1 MSTDL
6 QTRFRVGGMD
16 CASCASKID
25 TAVRRMPGVEDV
37 SVSVTAGTM
46 SIRHDQTSDLDA
58 IGKKVRGLGYS
69 VERLAGR
76 QVDNQTSANHGAA
89 CCGGHAHDHA
99 DGDSHTHSGPAH
111 DHYAHH
117 HDSHEHGKQD
127 RRDRAAAVEGLH
139 GHDHG
144 SSDGP
149 WWKSKKGRATLFAG
163 AALVVAYVI
172 GHLVPSIQLYA
183 FAIAMLVGLVP
194 IARRA
199 IMAALAGTPFSI
211 EMLMTIAAV
220 GALAINATEEAAA
233 VVFLFLVG
241 ELLEGV
247 AAGKARDSIKSL
259 AALVPKTA
267 LLEEAGKTSEVPA
280 ESLEI
285 GSIILVRPGDR
296 ISADGVIVSGES
308 AINEAPVTGESVPT
322 QKSAGDSVFA
332 GTVNGDAALRVRV
345 TAAAADNTIARVVKL
360 VEEAQESKAPTER
373 FIDRFSKYYTP
384 GVVVVAALVA
394 LVPPL
399 LWGAN
404 WDEWIYK
411 GLAILLI
418 GCPCALVI
426 STPAAI
432 AASLSAGARRGL
444 LLKGGAVLEGL
455 GRLTAVAL
463 DKTGTLTEGKPKVT
477 DTVSFGLSEPETLR
491 LAAALETGSSH
502 PLAIAILERATENQ
516 IALPAVSE
524 AKALGGKGVSA
535 TVEGQSVFL
544 GSAKA
549 ASGLVD
555 IPAADQTAISALIDE
570 GKTVSVLVVDGKLA
584 GAIAMRDE
592 PRADAADGLK
602 ALKDAGV
609 RVVMLTGDNARTASA
624 IGKTLGIEVRADL
637 LPEDKQRIVGE
648 LKQQG
653 LLVGKVGDGIN
664 DAPALAAADVGIAM
678 GGGTDVA
685 LETADAA
692 ILHGRVGDV
701 ARMIDLSKRTMRN
714 IYQNIAI
721 SLGLKA
727 IFLVTTIIGVTG
739 LWPAILA
746 DTGATVLVTM
756 NALRLLRVA
765 K

>member
-1 MSTDL
+1 
-6 QTRFRVGGMD
+6 
-16 CASCASKID
+16 
-25 TAVRRMPGVEDV
+25 
-37 SVSVTAGTM
+37 
-46 SIRHDQTSDLDA
+46 
-58 IGKKVRGLGYS
+58 
-69 VERLAGR
+69 
-76 QVDNQTSANHGAA
+76 
-89 CCGGHAHDHA
+89 
-99 DGDSHTHSGPAH
+99 
-111 DHYAHH
+111 
-117 HDSHEHGKQD
+117 
-127 RRDRAAAVEGLH
+127 
-139 GHDHG
+139 
-144 SSDGP
+144 
-149 WWKSKKGRATLFAG
+149 
-163 AALVVAYVI
+163 
-172 GHLVPSIQLYA
+172 
-183 FAIAMLVGLVP
+183 
-194 IARRA
+194 
-199 IMAALAGTPFSI
+199 
-211 EMLMTIAAV
+211 
-220 GALAINATEEAAA
+220 
-233 VVFLFLVG
+233 
-241 ELLEGV
+241 
-247 AAGKARDSIKSL
+247 
-259 AALVPKTA
+259 
-267 LLEEAGKTSEVPA
+267 
-280 ESLEI
+280 
-285 GSIILVRPGDR
+285 
-296 ISADGVIVSGES
+296 
-308 AINEAPVTGESVPT
+308 
-322 QKSAGDSVFA
+322 
-332 GTVNGDAALRVRV
+332 
-345 TAAAADNTIARVVKL
+345 
-360 VEEAQESKAPTER
+360 
-373 FIDRFSKYYTP
+373 
-384 GVVVVAALVA
+384 
-394 LVPPL
+394 
-399 LWGAN
+399 
-404 WDEWIYK
+404 
-411 GLAILLI
+411 
-418 GCPCALVI
+418 
-426 STPAAI
+426 
-432 AASLSAGARRGL
+432 
-444 LLKGGAVLEGL
+444 
-455 GRLTAVAL
+455 VAL

-477 DTVSFGLSEPETLR
+477 DIVSFGLSEPETLR

-555 IPAADQTAISALIDE
+555 IPAADQTAISALNDE